1 MTQFVVRRLV
11 QSIPVLFLITL
22 FSFILMYSSPGN
34 FINPL
39 EYPGEMGQEEMEML
53 LHNLGLDRPWY
64 VQYGDWMWKL
74 IHLDLGRSFKFR
86 QPVKDMIAAR
96 LPATLELTV
105 TSLLLALVFGI
116 LIGVLSAIYRGTIFD
131 GISRVFA
138 VAGHAVPIFWLGLIL
153 IWIFSVTLR
162 WLPTGG
168 IKSTGT
174 EAWDLWDRFKHLI
187 LPATIL
193 SFGRVANFS
202 RYVRGELLEVIR
214 QDYIRT
220 ARAKGLMERV
230 VLMRHALRNALIPL
244 VTVLGMNLRW
254 LFGGAVLT
262 ETIFAWPGMG
272 RLIVNGAF
280 QRDYPV
286 LMGTT
291 LFSAVL
297 VIVGNLVA
305 DIAYAWVD
313 PRIRLE

>member
-1 MTQFVVRRLV
+1 MTQFIVRRLV
-11 QSIPVLFLITL
+11 QAIPVLFLITL
-22 FSFILMYSSPGN
+22 FSFILMHSSPGN

-39 EYPGEMGQEEMEML
+39 EYPGEMGQEEMETL

-105 TSLLLALVFGI
+105 TSLLLALVFGV
-116 LIGVLSAIYRGTIFD
+116 LVGVLSAIYRGTVFD
-131 GISRVFA
+131 GISRIFA

-168 IKSTGT
+168 IKSTGA
-174 EAWDLWDRFKHLI
+174 EEWDLWDRFKHLI

-193 SFGRVANFS
+193 SFGRVASFS

-291 LFSAVL
+291 LVSAVL
-297 VIVGNLVA
+297 VIAGNLVA